1 VKSSP
6 ASGAA
11 EAYLLFRLAID
22 GARSSIYLTNPYFV
36 PDEAMADA
44 LVNAARRG
52 VHVSIITAGVAQ
64 GVLDRLVR
72 QASRAHFPR
81 ASRAGIKIYEYGPA
95 LLHAKTMVIDDRWIS
110 IGSANL
116 DNRSFA
122 LNNELNLAFLDKG
135 LAARMTEI
143 FRDDLKLTKQ
153 VTYEDW
159 QRHGW
164 RNFFYLPLIPL
175 RDQL

>member
-1 VKSSP
+1 
-6 ASGAA
+6 
-11 EAYLLFRLAID
+11 
-22 GARSSIYLTNPYFV
+22 
-36 PDEAMADA
+36 M
-44 LVNAARRG
+44 NAARRG

-122 LNNELNLAFLDKG
+122 LNNELNLVFQDRG
-135 LAARMTEI
+135 LARRLVDVFQRDLAYARPLE
-143 FRDDLKLTKQ
+143 DDELKEGL
-153 VTYEDW
+153 D
-159 QRHGW
+159 R
-164 RNFFYLPLIPL
+164 FFYLPLLPL